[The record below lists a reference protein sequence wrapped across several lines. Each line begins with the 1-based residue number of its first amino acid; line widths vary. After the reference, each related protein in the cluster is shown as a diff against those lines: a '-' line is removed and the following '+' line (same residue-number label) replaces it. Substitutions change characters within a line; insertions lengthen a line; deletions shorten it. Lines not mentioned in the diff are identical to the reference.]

1 LNAPNVNSAPEKAP
15 IILPKTPLGTA
26 KKGVSFPG
34 EISLMQSALS
44 LLHESPEKIEVI
56 KMDESA
62 IVAHVMNVATPC
74 LVKVYSERLL
84 GVNIG

>member
-1 LNAPNVNSAPEKAP
+1 
-15 IILPKTPLGTA
+15 
-26 KKGVSFPG
+26 
-34 EISLMQSALS
+34 MQSALS

-74 LVKVYSERLL
+74 LVKVYPERLL

>member
-1 LNAPNVNSAPEKAP
+1 MNAPNVNSAPEKAP

-26 KKGVSFPG
+26 KKGVPFPG
-34 EISLMQSALS
+34 EISLIQSALS

-56 KMDESA
+56 RMDESP

-74 LVKVYSERLL
+74 LVRVYSERLL